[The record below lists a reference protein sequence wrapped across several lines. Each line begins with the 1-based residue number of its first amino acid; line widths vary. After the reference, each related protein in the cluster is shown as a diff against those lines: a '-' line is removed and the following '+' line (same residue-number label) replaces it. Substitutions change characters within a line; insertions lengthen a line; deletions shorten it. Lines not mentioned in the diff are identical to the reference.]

1 MLILDSA
8 PFMPAEDLTKG
19 CHLSIIFQQIFDT
32 RDAAVEIL
40 TGRQGRAL
48 KHDGIRQAD

>member
-19 CHLSIIFQQIFDT
+19 CRLSIIFQQIFDKLG
-32 RDAAVEIL
+32 AAVEIL
-40 TGRQGRAL
+40 TRRQGRAL
-48 KHDGIRQAD
+48 EHDGI